1 MHTTVCIQDYR
12 VSAIFV
18 YMDIQDE
25 DVKKAF
31 GAVLKRL
38 RTDAQLTQ
46 QELGARADI
55 ERNYVSTLERAN
67 QTPSLT
73 TVLKVAKALNM
84 SVGEVARLVESELGK
99 KV

>member
-1 MHTTVCIQDYR
+1 
-12 VSAIFV
+12 
-18 YMDIQDE
+18 MDIQDE